1 MGIEKRG
8 TSPILL
14 KPDPSTPINPVKPT
28 AGRKLTEEYLKK
40 LKDKKK

>member
-14 KPDPSTPINPVKPT
+14 KPDPVKPINPVKPKP
-28 AGRKLTEEYLKK
+28 GRELTEAYLKK
-40 LKDKKK
+40 LKNKK